1 MNCQEIRSSIE
12 NIMDGQLPMS
22 KKRRIDLH
30 LRRCAKCRA
39 FCESERLEHAVWFRA
54 LNDVSDIPQMSPD
67 VEARF
72 LSSIKPLRT
81 RSFGQFFKWV
91 RRAAVFVILAGGAS
105 YAAWTGNKAN
115 EATAVTEEVAAKT
128 VVMGSEVPY
137 SYIQDGWP
145 MESEACSYASSEP
158 INIYVGARSAPV
170 HVADTGT
177 LEARYRSICCSAG
190 IMLNCSELRG
200 TRILFR

>member
-39 FCESERLEHAVWFRA
+39 FCESERLEHATWFRA
-54 LNDVSDIPQMSPD
+54 LNDVSDIPQMSHD

-91 RRAAVFVILAGGAS
+91 RRAAVFMILAGGAS
-105 YAAWTGNKAN
+105 YAAWIGNKAN
-115 EATAVTEEVAAKT
+115 ETTAVAEEVVAKT
-128 VVMGSEVPY
+128 VAMRSSAPY

-145 MESEACSYASSEP
+145 VESEACSSASSEP
-158 INIYVGARSAPV
+158 INIDVGARSTPV

-177 LEARYRSICCSAG
+177 LEARYRSICCSAEG
-190 IMLNCSELRG
+190 MLDCSELRG
-200 TRILFR
+200 TTILFR